1 MNNDVQE
8 LLVQFLL
15 QDNTRDRK
23 RKIIFWYDEK
33 QEYSEDI
40 DDIVLSDTEII
51 KYDNNSFWIRYHIE
65 KEIPDKNVLIYLPFA
80 KKKGLDNDL
89 LDLESA
95 NEDYIFNPDSTTMR
109 INNLGLTNDERS
121 IIKKYEKF
129 FKDKKRE
136 LRFKE
141 FEIDVKDNSNID
153 NIVTACLLNLK
164 TISID
169 EIIKNII
176 IDSFEDEKTLD
187 TLFKFGDQDYICSL
201 INSYFGSEVKSQEDL
216 PMLYKSLIF
225 SYFASDL
232 DNMNDINKYS
242 KYLLKKKTN
251 VHVFVDTLMRDS
263 SSKKYFEKI
272 SNDVSKEFGISELL
286 KNNKIENYSSSDAFE
301 IIDNNIIELICDSL
315 VNDGIAFDDY
325 NELIKKRESL
335 YWYQA
340 LSNQYNLLKVSIEFL
355 SNIKNYISKSKKHH
369 IQYHKHIL
377 IF

>member
-109 INNLGLTNDERS
+109 INNLGLTNEERS

-141 FEIDVKDNSNID
+141 FEIDSY
-153 NIVTACLLNLK
+153 LY
-164 TISID
+164 
-169 EIIKNII
+169 
-176 IDSFEDEKTLD
+176 SFT
-187 TLFKFGDQDYICSL
+187 
-201 INSYFGSEVKSQEDL
+201 
-216 PMLYKSLIF
+216 
-225 SYFASDL
+225 
-232 DNMNDINKYS
+232 
-242 KYLLKKKTN
+242 
-251 VHVFVDTLMRDS
+251 
-263 SSKKYFEKI
+263 
-272 SNDVSKEFGISELL
+272 
-286 KNNKIENYSSSDAFE
+286 
-301 IIDNNIIELICDSL
+301 
-315 VNDGIAFDDY
+315 
-325 NELIKKRESL
+325 
-335 YWYQA
+335 
-340 LSNQYNLLKVSIEFL
+340 
-355 SNIKNYISKSKKHH
+355 
-369 IQYHKHIL
+369 
-377 IF
+377 

>member
-109 INNLGLTNDERS
+109 INNLGLTNEERS

-129 FKDKKRE
+129 FKYKKRE

-153 NIVTACLLNLK
+153 NIVTACLLNLQ
-164 TISID
+164 SVFID
-169 EIIKNII
+169 
-176 IDSFEDEKTLD
+176 
-187 TLFKFGDQDYICSL
+187 
-201 INSYFGSEVKSQEDL
+201 
-216 PMLYKSLIF
+216 
-225 SYFASDL
+225 
-232 DNMNDINKYS
+232 
-242 KYLLKKKTN
+242 
-251 VHVFVDTLMRDS
+251 
-263 SSKKYFEKI
+263 
-272 SNDVSKEFGISELL
+272 
-286 KNNKIENYSSSDAFE
+286 
-301 IIDNNIIELICDSL
+301 
-315 VNDGIAFDDY
+315 
-325 NELIKKRESL
+325 
-335 YWYQA
+335 
-340 LSNQYNLLKVSIEFL
+340 
-355 SNIKNYISKSKKHH
+355 
-369 IQYHKHIL
+369 
-377 IF
+377 